1 MRIWDLPLRIFHWAL
16 MLSVIGAIA
25 SSKAG
30 VMWAHERLGLTVM
43 GLVIFRLIWGFVG
56 GHHARFVNF
65 VTGPRAVFSWLRMAG
80 ENSVRQAGHSPLA
93 AYSVLA
99 LLGVAGFM
107 AGSGSVSNDGIL
119 FDGPMAHLLSME
131 ASKQATSL
139 HHLGQYFVF
148 ALVGLH
154 VVAILF
160 YKFVKRQGLTAAMVH
175 GRASDP
181 ADRISGV
188 DGGISTRHTLFGFG
202 LMVACVA
209 LAQMLPLLRPV
220 W

>member
-1 MRIWDLPLRIFHWAL
+1 MRVWDLPLRIFHWAL
-16 MLSVIGAIA
+16 MLSVIGAIGL
-25 SSKAG
+25 SKAG
-30 VMWAHERLGLTVM
+30 VMWAHERFGLTVM
-43 GLVIFRLIWGFVG
+43 GLIIFRLIWGFVG

-65 VTGPRAVFSWLRMAG
+65 VTGPRAVLAWLRSNG
-80 ENSVRQAGHSPLA
+80 GQGVRQAGHSPLA

-99 LLGVAGFM
+99 LLGIAGFM

-119 FDGPMAHLLSME
+119 FDGPMAHLVSME
-131 ASKQATSL
+131 ASKQATSA
-139 HHLGQYFVF
+139 HHFGQYLLF

-175 GRASDP
+175 GRTSDP
-181 ADRISGV
+181 ADRIAGV
-188 DGGISTRHTLFGFG
+188 DGGISIRHTFFG
-202 LMVACVA
+202 LGLMIVCVA
-209 LAQMLPLLRPV
+209 IAQMLPLLRPV

>member
-1 MRIWDLPLRIFHWAL
+1 
-16 MLSVIGAIA
+16 
-25 SSKAG
+25 
-30 VMWAHERLGLTVM
+30 
-43 GLVIFRLIWGFVG
+43 
-56 GHHARFVNF
+56 
-65 VTGPRAVFSWLRMAG
+65 
-80 ENSVRQAGHSPLA
+80 
-93 AYSVLA
+93 
-99 LLGVAGFM
+99 
-107 AGSGSVSNDGIL
+107 
-119 FDGPMAHLLSME
+119 MAHLLSME

-188 DGGISTRHTLFGFG
+188 DGGISTRHTLFGLG
-202 LMVACVA
+202 LIVACVA
-209 LAQMLPLLRPV
+209 IAQMLPLLRPV